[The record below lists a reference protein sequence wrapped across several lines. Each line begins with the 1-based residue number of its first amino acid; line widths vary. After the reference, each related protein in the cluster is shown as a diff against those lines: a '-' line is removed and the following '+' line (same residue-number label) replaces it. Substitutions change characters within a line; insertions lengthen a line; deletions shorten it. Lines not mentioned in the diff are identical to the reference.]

1 MALSLSD
8 PFVAKIFADNLRAVI
23 GDGVDLVFC
32 NKGEAPAFT
41 QTKTVDEACGTLRQ
55 SEKTFAVTD
64 RAQCAIV
71 FDGKDTVSIPV
82 FLPMRLI
89 QTALGICL
97 RTPFYKR

>member
-8 PFVAKIFADNLRAVI
+8 PFVAQIFADNLRAVI

-64 RAQCAIV
+64 SAQCAIV
-71 FDGKDTVSIPV
+71 FDGKDTVSEPGV
-82 FLPMRLI
+82 PADAVDTNGAGDMFADAFL
-89 QTALGICL
+89 
-97 RTPFYKR
+97 